1 MRNLTDDELEGI
13 EKRAELWFRFGDRT
27 ALRAR
32 DVADLIT
39 EVREL
44 HRQRR
49 HLIALYR
56 QQNPEI
62 DAGFDADRYDAS
74 TADAELDPP

>member
-1 MRNLTDDELEGI
+1 MRMMSDDELEGI

-32 DVADLIT
+32 DVADLIA

-62 DAGFDADRYDAS
+62 DLGFDADRYDSSA
-74 TADAELDPP
+74 ADAELNPP